1 MEFSLH
7 PSIDWSSSK
16 KKSCKVAL
24 PTVLQWRSVQLLQQ
38 VKADRNHQAPGHSSG
53 FVWKGLVSCG
63 TLPGPG
69 IQWKTIEWV
78 LQLLRKGAHFWNT
91 LIKTRLL
98 LALWGSYTECV
109 GTCLRPLCC
118 FEHEFHKPVEK
129 DFVAFNLIIY
139 SNSSISVWR
148 LLFNSIGIGFQQQ
161 QRQTH
166 AALPLRC
173 VCAVLALSVCLKT
186 CAQSFEFVES

>member
-16 KKSCKVAL
+16 KNHVRWHCQQFFSDVQCNCCNRSKQIGTTRPQAIHLDLFEKVL
-24 PTVLQWRSVQLLQQ
+24 FLVVHFQ
-38 VKADRNHQAPGHSSG
+38 
-53 FVWKGLVSCG
+53 GLASNERQSNGYYNFC
-63 TLPGPG
+63 
-69 IQWKTIEWV
+69 
-78 LQLLRKGAHFWNT
+78 KGAHFWNT

-109 GTCLRPLCC
+109 GTCLCPLCC